1 MTYRSTKESRIK
13 GLGLRVPGVA
23 RQLAAGAS
31 SVNTALTIGCQ
42 RISIFASGADIRY
55 SLGTTAQT
63 ANGNT
68 SHFIKSGERLEL
80 DVPQHI
86 DTSATGSP
94 ASQANNT
101 NLGNF
106 LASNIAVIRD
116 GSSSGVLELTEF
128 I

>member
-23 RQLAAGAS
+23 RQLAAGS
-31 SVNTALTIGCQ
+31 SSANTALTIGCQ
-42 RISIFASGADIRY
+42 RISILAVGADIRY
-55 SLGTTAQT
+55 SLGTAAQT
-63 ANGNT
+63 ANASS
-68 SHFIKSGERLEL
+68 SHFIKNGERLEL

-86 DTSATGSP
+86 DTSATGNP

-116 GSSSGVLELTEF
+116 ASTDGTLELTEF

>member
-13 GLGLRVPGVA
+13 GLGLRVPGAA

-31 SVNTALTIGCQ
+31 SVNTPLTVGCQ

-55 SLGTTAQT
+55 SLGTTTQT
-63 ANGNT
+63 ANASS

-86 DTSATGSP
+86 DTAATGSP
-94 ASQANNT
+94 PSQANNA

-106 LASNIAVIRD
+106 LASNIAIIRD
-116 GSSSGVLELTEF
+116 ASTSGVLELTEF

>member
-13 GLGLRVPGVA
+13 GPGLRVPGVA

-42 RISIFASGADIRY
+42 RISIFATADIRY

-80 DVPQHI
+80 DVPQHV